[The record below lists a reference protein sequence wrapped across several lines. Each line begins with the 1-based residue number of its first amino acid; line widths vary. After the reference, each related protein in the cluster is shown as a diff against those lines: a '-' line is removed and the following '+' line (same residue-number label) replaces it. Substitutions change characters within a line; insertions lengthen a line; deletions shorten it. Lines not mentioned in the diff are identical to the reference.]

1 MENTELEKRLD
12 DLEAAFERT
21 LKTALMKDAAFS
33 EERDRLAIRAREI
46 AEEQL
51 RILASNSRSVS
62 SQLRIIGVDVVLK
75 AILVFTGLT
84 ALIHYW

>member
-21 LKTALMKDAAFS
+21 LKTALTRDALFA
-33 EERDRLAIRAREI
+33 EERDRFAARARGI

-51 RILASNSRSVS
+51 RILASNSRSFS
-62 SQLRIIGVDVVLK
+62 SQLRLIGVDVVLK